1 MKRTTLYATAAAV
14 LVVALVAAAAV
25 LPGYAAPSEKGL
37 GEEEAKAIALREA
50 DVTETQVT
58 QLKVR
63 QDRDQ
68 GVDVYD
74 VEFNYDGQ
82 EYDYEIN
89 AETGAI
95 LEQKIE
101 PDDDANTTTKNNT
114 NTATTSNNATTNNTN
129 NDTTTNNTN
138 NTKDTTNTTDTNTNT
153 TNGKTATN
161 NTATLTREEALAIAL
176 KDAGVA
182 EGDIYQLETDLDWED
197 DYGVQ
202 VYEIEFDC
210 NGQEYQYE
218 INAET
223 GDILKRGL
231 DTDGKG
237 TTTTTGDTLTQ
248 EEAVAI
254 ACKDAGVAQDQVSH
268 LRVEQDWDDGVMTYN
283 IEFYNGNTEY
293 DYEIHGTTGQILEQD
308 QENHH

>member
-37 GEEEAKAIALREA
+37 GEKEAKAIALREA

-95 LEQKIE
+95 LEQTVE
-101 PDDDANTTTKNNT
+101 AQDDINNANKTANTTTT
-114 NTATTSNNATTNNTN
+114 DNTANTGTTSNKDTTNNKTTNNNTN
-129 NDTTTNNTN
+129 NANNASNTN
-138 NTKDTTNTTDTNTNT
+138 
-153 TNGKTATN
+153 G
-161 NTATLTREEALAIAL
+161 TLTREEALAVAL
-176 KDAGVA
+176 KDAGVT
-182 EGDIYQLETDLDWED
+182 EDQIYQLETDLDWED
-197 DYGVQ
+197 DYNVQ
-202 VYEIEFDC
+202 IYEIEFDAE
-210 NGQEYQYE
+210 GQEHHYE

-223 GDILKRGL
+223 GAILHHEL
-231 DTDGKG
+231 DDNDDHRAP
-237 TTTTTGDTLTQ
+237 TTTGDELTQ
-248 EEAVAI
+248 DEAAAI
-254 ACKDAGVAQDQVSH
+254 ACKDAGVSQDKISH

-293 DYEIHGTTGQILEQD
+293 DYEIHGTTGQILERDQD
-308 QENHH
+308 NNHH

>member
-37 GEEEAKAIALREA
+37 GENEAKAIALREA

-68 GVDVYD
+68 GVDVYE

-95 LEQKIE
+95 LEQTVE
-101 PDDDANTTTKNNT
+101 AQDDTNTANKATNTTTT
-114 NTATTSNNATTNNTN
+114 DNTANTGTTSN
-129 NDTTTNNTN
+129 
-138 NTKDTTNTTDTNTNT
+138 KDTTNNQTANTNNANNASN
-153 TNGKTATN
+153 TNG
-161 NTATLTREEALAIAL
+161 TLTREEALAVAM
-176 KDAGVA
+176 KDAGVT
-182 EGDIYQLETDLDWED
+182 EDQIYQLETDLDWED
-197 DYGVQ
+197 DYNVQ
-202 VYEIEFDC
+202 IYEIEFDVE
-210 NGQEYQYE
+210 GQEHHYD

-223 GDILKRGL
+223 GAILHHEL
-231 DTDGKG
+231 DDEDHRA
-237 TTTTTGDTLTQ
+237 TTTGDELTQ
-248 EEAVAI
+248 DEAVAI
-254 ACKDAGVAQDQVSH
+254 ACENAGVSQDEISH

-293 DYEIHGTTGQILEQD
+293 DYEIHGTTGQILERDQD
-308 QENHH
+308 NDHH